1 MLYCLIKV
9 FVRFWAISW
18 AKCRFHPHIR
28 ENAWKKGENR
38 DSAFPLS
45 QKMRLVFRFGGQ
57 FLLKGVAET
66 RLSPFFYAF
75 SRKCGWKRTFT
86 SRNRPKTEPKTLI
99 RQCNKMLFK
108 VRVLMLNF
116 MNLATFHE
124 FAEKRCQFCPKMWLH
139 NIWLF
144 ELLKY
149 LTQHRLCIN
158 THTLNNVYQMSF

>member
-1 MLYCLIKV
+1 MP
-9 FVRFWAISW
+9 FSPTFSW
-18 AKCRFHPHIR
+18 KCV
-28 ENAWKKGENR
+28 KKGENR

-124 FAEKRCQFCPKMWLH
+124 FAGKKVSILSKNVITQFL
-139 NIWLF
+139 NVWLF

>member
-1 MLYCLIKV
+1 MP
-9 FVRFWAISW
+9 FSPTFSW
-18 AKCRFHPHIR
+18 KCV
-28 ENAWKKGENR
+28 KKRGK
-38 DSAFPLS
+38 SWLSFPPFT
-45 QKMRLVFRFGGQ
+45 KH
-57 FLLKGVAET
+57 AP
-66 RLSPFFYAF
+66 RLSLQRTIFAQGCRWDTTFTLFYAF

-124 FAEKRCQFCPKMWLH
+124 FAEKRCQFCPNMWLH